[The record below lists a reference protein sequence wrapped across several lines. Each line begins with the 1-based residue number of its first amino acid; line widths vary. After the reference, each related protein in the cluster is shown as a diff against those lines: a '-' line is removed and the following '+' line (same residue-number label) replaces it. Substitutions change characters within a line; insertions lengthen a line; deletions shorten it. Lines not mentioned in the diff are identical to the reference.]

1 MTFDQFNKFI
11 IRLSQLARD
20 PVPGFSII
28 KDIFDFIDIRRD
40 GIIDMNEW
48 MQTFKG
54 VERYEV
60 RNQKL
65 PHYKRR
71 KPQTANRRRKNLPRL
86 RTAAKRQINFAA
98 WEISLDYENV
108 IKAIGRNRKTID
120 IILTNLEKSGT
131 PIDFTKAKEVI
142 TEVLSASGINV

>member
-54 VERYEV
+54 VEV
-60 RNQKL
+60 KL
-65 PHYKRR
+65 
-71 KPQTANRRRKNLPRL
+71 
-86 RTAAKRQINFAA
+86 
-98 WEISLDYENV
+98 SL
-108 IKAIGRNRKTID
+108 
-120 IILTNLEKSGT
+120 LCS
-131 PIDFTKAKEVI
+131 PPC
-142 TEVLSASGINV
+142 